1 MKLFTV
7 LCVLVCGGISYSAHA
22 QATPASAATTNW
34 VQTKSGL
41 AYQTVVRGTGPVASR
56 GQRVTIHETMT
67 LLDGKVVFSS
77 RTPVNKPVTFDLGAN
92 QVIAGVEEGVTGMRV
107 GERRR
112 LLVPP
117 ALDGRAF
124 DPALVPPQAIRRYD
138 IELLAILPSARPAPI
153 VSSSIAPSMA
163 PTGSLDCAARMAA
176 VPGGGTSTIDAARL
190 EPGNRMP
197 GLPLIEPRTFAVSI
211 VVDSGGRTDPATLK
225 TPADVDAATVD
236 VLRTVLAE
244 WRFSPARLSGCPVKQ
259 VVRLTFTRPMNQ

>member
-1 MKLFTV
+1 MKLLIV
-7 LCVLVCGGISYSAHA
+7 ACVLVSYSAQA
-22 QATPASAATTNW
+22 QTPNW
-34 VQTKSGL
+34 VQTNSGL
-41 AYQTVVRGTGPVASR
+41 AYQTIVKGTGPVASR
-56 GQRVTIHETMT
+56 GQRVTIHETLT

-77 RTPVNKPVTFDLGAN
+77 RTPVNKPITFELGAN

-117 ALDGRAF
+117 ALDGRNF
-124 DPALVPPQAIRRYD
+124 DPSLIPPQAIRQYD
-138 IELLAILPSARPAPI
+138 IELLAILPTARP
-153 VSSSIAPSMA
+153 VSVVPPSIA

-176 VPGGGTSTIDAARL
+176 VRGGGTSTIDAARL

-236 VLRTVLAE
+236 VLRTVLAD